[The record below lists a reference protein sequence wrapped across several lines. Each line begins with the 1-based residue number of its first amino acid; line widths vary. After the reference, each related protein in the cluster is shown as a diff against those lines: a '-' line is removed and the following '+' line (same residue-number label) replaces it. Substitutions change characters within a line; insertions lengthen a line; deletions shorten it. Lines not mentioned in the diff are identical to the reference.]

1 MFKKLVSRLNMNF
14 SKSLEKA
21 GKIDIGLLLLK
32 SVGTSASKTEITLAI
47 LRDSGNTPVDN
58 EMLFIDTG

>member
-21 GKIDIGLLLLK
+21 GRIDIGLLLLK
-32 SVGTSASKTEITLAI
+32 SVGTSASKTGITLAI
-47 LRDSGNTPVDN
+47 LRDSGNTPVNND
-58 EMLFIDTG
+58 MLFIDTG